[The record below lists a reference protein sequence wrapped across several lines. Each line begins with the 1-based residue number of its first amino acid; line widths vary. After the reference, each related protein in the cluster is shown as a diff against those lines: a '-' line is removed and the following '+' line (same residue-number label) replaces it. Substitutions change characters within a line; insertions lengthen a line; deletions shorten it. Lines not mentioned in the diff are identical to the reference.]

1 MADPGPLVGT
11 GRAALVY
18 DLGGDRVLRRYRRPP
33 PPGLTEREAAVMTYL
48 RQQGYPVPEVF
59 DADGAD
65 LVMERLHGTTM
76 LSDLES
82 HPWRADRH
90 AATWAELVGR
100 LATVPV
106 GDLATAGV
114 PARFGAPDG
123 VLHLDFHPDNV
134 MLTPDGPVVFDW
146 SNASLGPPAAEVA
159 QAWIISASS
168 SADGP
173 RWKRAVV
180 RVLRRRFIAQ
190 FLRASDRAGAEAIL
204 PVVAA
209 YRLKDPNVRPEEA
222 ARIHDLLADP
232 SD

>member
-18 DLGGDRVLRRYRRPP
+18 ELGGDRVLRRYRRPP
-33 PPGLTEREAAVMTYL
+33 PPGLTEREAAVMTHL
-48 RQQGYPVPEVF
+48 RRHGYPVPEVF

-76 LSDLES
+76 LSDVES
-82 HPWRADRH
+82 HPWRVDRH
-90 AATWAELVGR
+90 AAIWAELVAR
-100 LATVPV
+100 LATIPV

-114 PARFGAPDG
+114 PLRFGTPDA

-134 MLTPDGPVVFDW
+134 MLTADGPVVFDW

-159 QAWIISASS
+159 QSWIISASS

-180 RVLRRRFIAQ
+180 RVFRRRFVAQ
-190 FLRASDRAGAEAIL
+190 FLAGSDRTAAQAML
-204 PVVAA
+204 PTVAA
-209 YRLKDPNVRPEEA
+209 YRLTDPNVRPEEA
-222 ARIHDLLADP
+222 ARIHALLGDP
-232 SD
+232 S